1 MEDLLILKTNTN
13 KMSILAFYTYEGK
26 GKILPTNNTVVKTLV
41 NQGAICT
48 VDRVMV
54 IITSDTSFTLEE
66 VKEVIE
72 FVEQEKKELWKSTN
86 K

>member
-1 MEDLLILKTNTN
+1 
-13 KMSILAFYTYEGK
+13 MSILAFYTYEGK
-26 GKILPTNNTVVKTLV
+26 GKIIPADSTVVKALV
-41 NQGAICT
+41 NPGAICT

-54 IITSDTSFTLEE
+54 IKTSDTSFTLEE

>member
-1 MEDLLILKTNTN
+1 
-13 KMSILAFYTYEGK
+13 MSILAFYTYEGK
-26 GKILPTNNTVVKTLV
+26 GKIIPADSTVVKALV
-41 NQGAICT
+41 NPGAICT
-48 VDRVMV
+48 VDRIMV
-54 IITSDTSFTLEE
+54 IKTSDTSFTLEE

>member
-1 MEDLLILKTNTN
+1 
-13 KMSILAFYTYEGK
+13 MSILAFYTYEGK

-41 NQGAICT
+41 NPGAICT

-54 IITSDTSFTLEE
+54 IKTSDTSFTLEE
-66 VKEVIE
+66 SKEVIE

>member
-1 MEDLLILKTNTN
+1 
-13 KMSILAFYTYEGK
+13 MSILAFYTYEGK
-26 GKILPTNNTVVKTLV
+26 GKILPTNNTAVKALVKALV
-41 NQGAICT
+41 NPGAICT

-54 IITSDTSFTLEE
+54 IKTSDTSFTLEE
-66 VKEVIE
+66 AKEVIE

>member
-1 MEDLLILKTNTN
+1 
-13 KMSILAFYTYEGK
+13 MSILAFYTYEGK
-26 GKILPTNNTVVKTLV
+26 GKILPADSTVVKALV
-41 NQGAICT
+41 NPGAICT

-54 IITSDTSFTLEE
+54 IKTSDTSFTLEE

-72 FVEQEKKELWKSTN
+72 IVEQEKKELWKSTN

>member
-1 MEDLLILKTNTN
+1 
-13 KMSILAFYTYEGK
+13 MSILAFYTYEGK
-26 GKILPTNNTVVKTLV
+26 GKILPADSTVVKALV
-41 NQGAICT
+41 NPGAICT

-54 IITSDTSFTLEE
+54 IKTSDTSFTLEE

-72 FVEQEKKELWKSTN
+72 IVEQEKKKLWKSTN

>member
-1 MEDLLILKTNTN
+1 
-13 KMSILAFYTYEGK
+13 MSILAFYTYEGK
-26 GKILPTNNTVVKTLV
+26 GKIIPADSTVVKALV
-41 NQGAICT
+41 NPGAICT

-54 IITSDTSFTLEE
+54 IKTSDDSFTLEE
-66 VKEVIE
+66 AKEVIE

>member
-1 MEDLLILKTNTN
+1 MLILKTSIN

-26 GKILPTNNTVVKTLV
+26 GKILLTNNTVVKALV
-41 NQGAICT
+41 NPGAICT

-54 IITSDTSFTLEE
+54 IKTSDTSFTLEE
-66 VKEVIE
+66 AKEVIE

>member
-1 MEDLLILKTNTN
+1 
-13 KMSILAFYTYEGK
+13 MSILAFYTYEGK
-26 GKILPTNNTVVKTLV
+26 GKILPTNNTVVKALV
-41 NQGAICT
+41 NPGAICT

-54 IITSDTSFTLEE
+54 IKTSDDSFTLEE
-66 VKEVIE
+66 TKEVIE